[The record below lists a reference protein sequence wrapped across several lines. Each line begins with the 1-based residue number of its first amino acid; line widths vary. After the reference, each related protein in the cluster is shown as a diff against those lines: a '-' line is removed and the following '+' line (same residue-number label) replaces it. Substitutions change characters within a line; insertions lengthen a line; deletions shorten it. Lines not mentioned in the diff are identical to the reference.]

1 MDKEFCLL
9 DESWIKVLNDEN
21 EIIEVSLID
30 VFTNAHKYKRLA
42 GETVTQD
49 VAILR
54 LLLAIAITVFYRYDA
69 DGREDDVLNYS
80 NPEDEILD
88 RWSDYWEKGMFES
101 DAFYNYL
108 EKYRERFYLFHPV
121 TPFWQVADLKMGT
134 DYGTVSLLGNI
145 KESNNTDTM
154 HHFHMTYGKYIE
166 NLSYSEAA
174 RWLIYTNA
182 YSVNVKTK
190 IANKFIPVGIGRLS
204 QLGFICVE
212 DASLF
217 NTILLNLCALN
228 NQGDAWARP
237 LPIWEQDIRQK
248 PGIEISPPDNL
259 AQLYTIQSRRLLLK
273 KDTKDGKRI
282 TGFKSTGGDYYSTIN
297 DYIEPMTL
305 LKWIDKEKN
314 NFQPQ
319 IHKKEIAAW
328 REFPSLFV
336 EDELKPGLISWLER
350 LSANFMIDNE
360 SLITFQ
366 MTGLLYADKTRYT
379 NGELIN
385 ESVSLSKDLLNEIG
399 KIWLSLIID
408 QINKCE
414 NVDKICFYKFAQTLT
429 SDMYIGDNKGSKD
442 VIKVKT
448 NRIQNKLSESYY
460 YKIDSAFREWLLS
473 IDPNSSNRDNKLYEW
488 QATSSAIA
496 DNIVKKYIF
505 GLNPQ
510 YTLLST
516 HAYKAFKTAL
526 NKLYSKK
533 HEKGGD

>member
-101 DAFYNYL
+101 DAFCNYL

-121 TPFWQVADLKMGT
+121 TPFWQVADLKIGT
-134 DYGTVSLLGNI
+134 DYSIINLFGNI
-145 KESNNTDTM
+145 KESNNKASK
-154 HHFHMTYGKYIE
+154 HHFHMIDGKYIK
-166 NLSYSEAA
+166 NISYSEAT

-190 IANKFIPVGIGRLS
+190 IGNESIPAGVGRLG
-204 QLGFICVE
+204 QLGFISV
-212 DASLF
+212 DDSSLF
-217 NTILLNLCALN
+217 STILLNLCALN
-228 NQGDAWARP
+228 NQGDAWSKP
-237 LPIWEQDIRQK
+237 LPIWEQDVRKIA
-248 PGIEISPPDNL
+248 GIEISPPDNL
-259 AQLYTIQSRRLLLK
+259 AQLYTLQSRRLLLK
-273 KDTKDGKRI
+273 HDKKQI
-282 TGFKSTGGDYYSTIN
+282 TGFKSIGGDYYSTTN

-305 LKWIDKEKN
+305 LKWDNQESN
-314 NFQPQ
+314 NFKPKK
-319 IHKKEIAAW
+319 HKKEIAAW

-336 EDELKPGLISWLER
+336 DNDLKPGLIFWLEC
-350 LSANFMIDNE
+350 LVNNSLLDNE
-360 SLITFQ
+360 TLITFQ
-366 MTGLLYADKTRYT
+366 MIGLEYGDGMSYT
-379 NGELIN
+379 NGEVIN

-399 KIWLSLIID
+399 KLWISLITD

-414 NVDKICFYKFAQTLT
+414 SVDKICFYKFTQTLA
-429 SDMYIGDNKGSKD
+429 SDIYKGDKVGVSQ
-442 VIKVKT
+442 IK
-448 NRIQNKLSESYY
+448 NELSESYY
-460 YKIDSAFREWLLS
+460 YKIDSAFREWLIS

-488 QATSSAIA
+488 QTTSATIA
-496 DNIVKKYIF
+496 DSIVKKYIS
-505 GLNPQ
+505 GLSPQ

-516 HAYKAFKTAL
+516 QAYKSFKIAL
-526 NKLYSKK
+526 NKLYPKK
-533 HEKGGD
+533 QEKGGD